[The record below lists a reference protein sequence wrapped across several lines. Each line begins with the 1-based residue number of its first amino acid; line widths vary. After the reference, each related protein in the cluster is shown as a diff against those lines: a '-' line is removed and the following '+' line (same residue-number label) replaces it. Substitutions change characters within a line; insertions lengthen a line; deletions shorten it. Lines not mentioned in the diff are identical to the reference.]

1 MKNENL
7 NPPSAKRV
15 AHRAMIL
22 AALVCRGFIESEN
35 PSEVEELRTSL
46 LPWIDKMGA
55 RNEVEKHELV
65 ALTAPLKGLEDQVQ
79 INLVWSVE
87 ALAVL
92 SWAMGRYDLHPE
104 DEVAEPQSITN
115 TLMFLSDMAKTL
127 VDEPSL
133 RPAEELKTMHDNT
146 YTTQCKL
153 KEFAQNPINVD
164 KLEDERFIAKTSIMR
179 ERSRAIKWLV
189 GEAELYSE
197 VDISL

>member
-1 MKNENL
+1 MKHENL

-35 PSEVEELRTSL
+35 PSEVEELRASL

-55 RNEVEKHELV
+55 RDEMEKHELV

-87 ALAVL
+87 ALAML
-92 SWAMGRYDLHPE
+92 SWAMGRYELHPD
-104 DEVAEPQSITN
+104 DEVADPQSITN
-115 TLMFLSDMAKTL
+115 TLMFLSDMAKSL

-133 RPAEELKTMHDNT
+133 KAKEVLKEMHDSI
-146 YTTQCKL
+146 YTTQCQL
-153 KEFAQNPINVD
+153 KEFAKNPLNVD
-164 KLEDERFIAKTSIMR
+164 KLEEKKFIAKTSIIR
-179 ERSRAIKWLV
+179 ERSRAIKWLL
-189 GEAELYSE
+189 GDANLYSE
-197 VDISL
+197 VDISI

>member
-35 PSEVEELRTSL
+35 PSDVEELRASL

-55 RNEVEKHELV
+55 RDEVEKHELV

-87 ALAVL
+87 ALALL
-92 SWAMGRYDLHPE
+92 SWAMGRYELHPE

-133 RPAEELKTMHDNT
+133 KEEALLKEMHDSI
-146 YTTQCKL
+146 YTTQCQL
-153 KEFAQNPINVD
+153 KAFAQNPLNTD
-164 KLEDERFIAKTSIMR
+164 KLEDEKFVAKTSLIR
-179 ERSRAIKWLV
+179 ERSRAIKWLQ
-189 GEAELYSE
+189 GDAALYSE